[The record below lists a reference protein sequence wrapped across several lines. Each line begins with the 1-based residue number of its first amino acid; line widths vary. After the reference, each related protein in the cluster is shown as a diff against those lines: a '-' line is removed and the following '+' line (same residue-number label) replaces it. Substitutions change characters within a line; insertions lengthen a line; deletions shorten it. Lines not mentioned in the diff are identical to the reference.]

1 MEYTAAVVLG
11 EGPGIMMIAALK
23 APWTWWLVIWGS
35 VAALLLALALGML
48 PFGAYLV
55 GLLVAALSAIVIG
68 VAGFIFHSS
77 ERQWFSAA
85 IGALLLLPL
94 AYFWSFIDVGIRAG
108 DWAYFQSKRG
118 AFQARVAGLPA
129 ASEPRFLG
137 LESESLG
144 SALTGPIERSF
155 VYDESGRVAGPTP
168 EEAAEFRARF
178 FPSRAAADYC
188 TRFQY
193 VRPLGGH
200 FYVIRGI
207 CEFPQ

>member
-23 APWTWWLVIWGS
+23 SPWTWWLVIWGS

-55 GLLVAALSAIVIG
+55 GL
-68 VAGFIFHSS
+68 
-77 ERQWFSAA
+77 WFSAA

-108 DWAYFQSKRG
+108 DWAHFQSKRG

-129 ASEPRFLG
+129 GSEHRFLG

-144 SALTGPIERSF
+144 SALTGSIERSF
-155 VYDESGRVAGPTP
+155 VYDESGRVAGPTA
-168 EEAAEFRARF
+168 EEGAELRARF

-188 TRFQY
+188 TRFQH